1 MSIKKLFDFT
11 VRLLFIFPVSF
22 FDGGDEE
29 ESEEGDVDSEI
40 AVHLKRLAKK
50 DPTTKLKA
58 LASLSV
64 LLKQKSVKDIVPIF
78 PQWAFE
84 YKKLLLDYN
93 REVRRV
99 AFKLSKRKPDD
110 NLQIL
115 HSILFGKQAKDKHRA
130 KVKEKLD
137 KCVKEK
143 LVDFCDVLNIP
154 ISKGSVKKEELSAK
168 LSEFLESPHATTD
181 VLLTDKEQKDK
192 KRKSK
197 ATPSKSSTEASIANK
212 A

>member
-1 MSIKKLFDFT
+1 M
-11 VRLLFIFPVSF
+11 
-22 FDGGDEE
+22 
-29 ESEEGDVDSEI
+29 
-40 AVHLKRLAKK
+40 AVHLKRLARK

-58 LASLSV
+58 LASLSD
-64 LLKQKSVKDIVPIF
+64 LLKQKSVKDIVPIV

-99 AFKLSKRKPDD
+99 AFKLSKRKLDD

-154 ISKGSVKKEELSAK
+154 ISRGSVKKRNCLQSCWSSWSHLMLQLMFSLLIKSRKTKRERARQHQANLLQK
-168 LSEFLESPHATTD
+168 HL
-181 VLLTDKEQKDK
+181 LLTKTKHLCYAERIRHKLQYSFNAKF
-192 KRKSK
+192 
-197 ATPSKSSTEASIANK
+197 
-212 A
+212 